1 MSWWATALIALLASL
16 AGAFFGAVA
25 AAVFA
30 ARQRC
35 RTARAEILT
44 RRLPPLLDRVADAAN
59 EVKDALEPRPQSDEI
74 RAAYQT
80 LERFAAAASREDYER
95 VHYPVGS
102 HLDRIDETNAE
113 YAATATDSN
122 PERASVARQ
131 TSARQLK
138 EWRAVGRL
146 LVAYRDWLVKDLGRW
161 W

>member
-1 MSWWATALIALLASL
+1 VTWWATALIALLASL
-16 AGAFFGAVA
+16 AGAFFGAFA
-25 AAVFA
+25 AAVHA
-30 ARQRC
+30 ARQRR

-59 EVKDALEPRPQSDEI
+59 EVKDTLEPQPQSDEI

-122 PERASVARQ
+122 PERAPVARQ

-146 LVAYRDWLVKDLGRW
+146 LVAYRDWLVKDLGHW

>member
-1 MSWWATALIALLASL
+1 VSWWSTALIALLASL
-16 AGAFFGAVA
+16 AGGFFGAFA

-30 ARQRC
+30 ARQRR
-35 RTARAEILT
+35 RTARAEILA

-59 EVKDALEPRPQSDEI
+59 EVKDTLEPRPPSDEI

-95 VHYPVGS
+95 VHDPVGS
-102 HLDRIDETNAE
+102 HLRMIDETNAE
-113 YAATATDSN
+113 YAATATALNS
-122 PERASVARQ
+122 ERASVGRQ

-138 EWRAVGRL
+138 QWRALGRL

>member
-1 MSWWATALIALLASL
+1 MGD
-16 AGAFFGAVA
+16 GAD
-25 AAVFA
+25 
-30 ARQRC
+30 
-35 RTARAEILT
+35 RAPSLT
-44 RRLPPLLDRVADAAN
+44 RGGLPPLLDWVADAAN
-59 EVKDALEPRPQSDEI
+59 EVKDPLEPQPQSDEI

-113 YAATATDSN
+113 YAATDSN
-122 PERASVARQ
+122 PERAPVARQ